1 MIEMVESNLNTLPE
15 TDPGYGQLFAILI
28 RRRYWLLG
36 VFCLAL
42 AIATAK
48 AWTTEPTYQSSL
60 QLLVEPNYQGKK
72 EGGQASGADQQYA
85 DPNIEVDSAT
95 QLSLMKSSRLIQ
107 KAVDLLHRDYPD
119 LNVDRLKKSLGVTQ
133 MEGAK
138 GSDKK
143 TKIFEATYTDNDPK
157 KTQKVLKAMERVYK
171 DYNREQQELRL
182 VKGLAFINKELPNVR
197 QNVTKSEA
205 ELEQFRKNKKLIDP
219 DAQAKALTDAI
230 NAIKLERR
238 TNQSQYEDSLA
249 RYNTLQQQVAQS
261 PQEAIISSRLSQSV
275 RYQTLLNEIQ
285 KTELAIAK
293 ERMRFT
299 DDNPIIQK
307 LLLQRQEQLSLLE
320 EEGRR
325 ALGGNSA
332 QLNGGGERLL
342 RQGQLSTT
350 DLALVSQLLDTQKNI
365 LGLRAREQLLAQKEQ
380 QIRKELD
387 GLPSLLAQYNRLQP
401 ELKLKR
407 DTLDQL
413 EKARQ
418 ELSVEIARGG
428 FDWEVVEEPQLGYK
442 TGPKKPQMLLLGA
455 VVGLMLGGLA
465 AFLRETTDDSV
476 RTSDDL
482 KKQVALPLLGIIP
495 ELPNSKKSSPEIHL
509 PFGKSKVLQPAMS
522 EPIIKLPFGK
532 PKVLAPWTIEVI
544 HLPPCW
550 ESLDLI
556 YKNIQLLN
564 SVSTINSLMVTSALP
579 GEGKSTLALGL
590 AISAARLHQ
599 RVLLIDA
606 DLRNPILHKKLNLPN
621 DYGLSTLLS
630 SDTTLPVQSSIHS
643 SSSYIDILTSGPLPI
658 DPASLLSSPRMG
670 ELMEGFE
677 KTYDLV
683 LLDASPVLG
692 MVDAIITGSSCR
704 GVVLVARIGKVT
716 RSDLTEARSMLSKL
730 NIIGAVANGVSNST
744 NSYGLKMVSK

>member
-1 MIEMVESNLNTLPE
+1 MVESNLNTLPE

-36 VFCLAL
+36 GFCIAL
-42 AIATAK
+42 GIAAFQ
-48 AWTTEPTYQSSL
+48 AWTTKPTYQSSL
-60 QLLVEPNYQGKK
+60 QLLVEPNYQGKQESGK
-72 EGGQASGADQQYA
+72 ASGADQQFA
-85 DPNIEVDSAT
+85 DPNVEVDSAT

-107 KAVDLLHRDYPD
+107 KALVLLRPEYKDLDVDQ
-119 LNVDRLKKSLGVTQ
+119 LKKSLSVTQ

-143 TKIFEATYTDNDPK
+143 TKIFEVTYIDNDPK

-171 DYNREQQELRL
+171 DYNKEQQELRL
-182 VKGLAFINKELPNVR
+182 AKGLAFINKELPNVR
-197 QNVTKSEA
+197 QNVTNSEA
-205 ELEQFRKNKKLIDP
+205 ELEQFRKNKNLIDP
-219 DAQAKALTDAI
+219 EAQAKALTDAI
-230 NAIKLERR
+230 NSLKLDRR
-238 TNQSQYEDSLA
+238 TNQAQYEDSLA
-249 RYNTLQQQVAQS
+249 RYNALQQQVAKS
-261 PQEAIISSRLSQSV
+261 PQEAIASSRLSQSI

-285 KTELAIAK
+285 KTDLAIAK

-299 DDNPIIQK
+299 DDNPMIQK
-307 LLLQRQEQLSLLE
+307 LLLQRQEQLGLLE

-325 ALGGNSA
+325 TLGGNSP
-332 QLNGGGERLL
+332 QLNDGGESLL
-342 RQGQLSTT
+342 TQGQLGTT
-350 DLALVSQLLDTQKNI
+350 DLTLVTQLLDMQKNI
-365 LGLRAREQLLAQKEQ
+365 LGLRAREQTLAQKEQ
-380 QIRKELD
+380 QLRKELD
-387 GLPSLLAQYNRLQP
+387 ALPTLLAQYNRLQP

-407 DTLDQL
+407 ETLDQL

-428 FDWEVVEEPQLGYK
+428 FDWEVVEEPLPGYK
-442 TGPKKPQMLLLGA
+442 TGPKKPQMLLVGA

-465 AFLRETTDDSV
+465 AFIREITDDSV

-495 ELPNSKKSSPEIHL
+495 ELPKSKKTSPEIHL
-509 PFGKSKVLQPAMS
+509 PFAKPKVLNPAMN

-564 SVSTINSLMVTSALP
+564 SVSTINSLMVTSALA
-579 GEGKSTLALGL
+579 GEGKSTVALGL

-606 DLRNPILHKKLNLPN
+606 DLRNPSLHKKLNLPN

-643 SSSYIDILTSGPLPI
+643 SSSYIDILTSGPIPM
-658 DPASLLSSPRMG
+658 DSANLLSSPRMG
-670 ELMEGFE
+670 ELMAGFE

-683 LLDASPVLG
+683 LLDAPPVLG

-716 RSDLTEARSMLSKL
+716 RNELTDARAMLSKL
-730 NIIGAVANGVSNST
+730 NIIGAIANGVGNST
-744 NSYGLKMVSK
+744 NSYKT